1 MLRFFSGKDRND
13 HMSINTGKWENFFN
27 YTLEMAER
35 LFCELLI
42 LNIVKKN

>member
-1 MLRFFSGKDRND
+1 MLRFFLGKDRND
-13 HMSINTGKWENFFN
+13 YMLINIGKWENFFN
-27 YTLEMAER
+27 YILEMVER